1 MSATTKPPS
10 GEASEPSEESGDGQ
24 SAGGEPEADQ
34 LSKSEIFDVLR
45 NERRRYVLHY
55 LERTDEGTVELGD
68 LATTIAAWENGI
80 SVAEVSSNQRKNVY
94 TTLQQSHLPRMDRAG
109 VVEFD
114 RKRGLV
120 RASDEFADL
129 TVYLEIVPGR
139 EFPWHEYY
147 LGLGA
152 VCCALM
158 ATLWAGIYPFKILE
172 PVVWG
177 TAISVVLILSASLH
191 AVSQRGMNLDTDEE
205 LEIPDEG

>member
-1 MSATTKPPS
+1 MSATVKSASQDADDPPDELVSS
-10 GEASEPSEESGDGQ
+10 GSDSGD
-24 SAGGEPEADQ
+24 
-34 LSKSEIFDVLR
+34 LSKTEIFDVLR

-55 LERTDEGTVELGD
+55 LERTDEGVVELGE
-68 LATTIAAWENGI
+68 LATTIAAWENEL
-80 SVAEVSSNQRKNVY
+80 SVGEVTSSQRKNVY
-94 TTLQQSHLPRMDRAG
+94 TTLQQSHLPRMDRVG

-114 RKRGLV
+114 RDRGVV
-120 RASDEFADL
+120 RASSEFTDL

-158 ATLWAGIYPFKILE
+158 VALWAGIYPFVAVE

-177 TAISVVLILSASLH
+177 TVISIVLILSAALH
-191 AVSQRGMNLDTDEE
+191 AVSQRRLNLDADEE
-205 LEIPDEG
+205 LEIPDG